1 MTNQEP
7 IKIII
12 EDETPYKP
20 ENKKTTPRTI
30 ANNAGQKISSTA
42 KQSAQTV
49 WDSDTRRKITQ
60 QLNESLNTAVTKGSK
75 AISTKVAETTEQTVR
90 EQTTAVQSKLQ
101 DVDWAKEAKSGLSA
115 GLKWLS
121 TQLTDLS
128 ERVVDNNESSTEKS
142 PSDKDQTG

>member
-20 ENKKTTPRTI
+20 ENKQTNPRSVV
-30 ANNAGQKISSTA
+30 NDAGQKITGAA

-49 WDSDTRRKITQ
+49 WNSDTRRKITQ

-90 EQTTAVQSKLQ
+90 EQTAAVQSKLQ
-101 DVDWAKEAKSGLSA
+101 DVDWTHEAKSGISA

-128 ERVVDNNESSTEKS
+128 ERVVEKNETPKTKS